1 MEDYLDGNVLA
12 GPLSEVFAVDVT
24 AVVSCCVSCGQTG
37 PMAQL
42 RVYAQAPGLVARCP
56 GCEEVV
62 MRVVTGPA
70 STWLDLRGTV
80 SLRFRTTTDRDG

>member
-1 MEDYLDGNVLA
+1 VLA

-42 RVYAQAPGLVARCP
+42 RVYAQAPGMVARCP
-56 GCEEVV
+56 GCQEVV
-62 MRVVTGPA
+62 LRIVSGPT

-80 SLRFRTTTDRDG
+80 SLRFPTVPDQAG

>member
-1 MEDYLDGNVLA
+1 VTDGYLDGNVLA
-12 GPLSEVFAVDVT
+12 GPLSELFAVDVT

-42 RVYAQAPGLVARCP
+42 RVYAQAPGMVARCP
-56 GCEEVV
+56 GCQAVV
-62 MRVVTGPA
+62 LRVVSGPT

-80 SLRFRTTTDRDG
+80 SLRFSATPEG